1 MRKARKRTKKPGHY
15 PAETIG
21 SKLAAEAKQMA
32 NSLTEQQ
39 RADSFQQAI
48 AMIYGPDATKAPARS
63 RR

>member
-21 SKLAAEAKQMA
+21 SKLAAEARQMA